1 MSKRD
6 YYEVLGVKRNAS
18 EEEIRKAYRKL
29 ARKYHPDVNKE
40 ANAEEKFK
48 EVKEAYEVLGDKQK
62 KARYDKFGTADP
74 SAGGFTNGGFS
85 PNDFG
90 FGDIFDMFFGGGRR
104 QNPNAPRQGEDLEF
118 RLNIDL
124 KEAVFGK
131 KVDIVIPRM
140 ETCDSCHGSGA
151 KPGTQPE
158 PCAHCQ
164 GTGQEEVVQNR
175 PISIVYT
182 RVCRVCHGSGKI
194 VRDQCSTCS
203 GKGRVNKKRVVT
215 VKVPEG
221 IYDGAQIPVPG
232 EGEPGIN
239 GGPPGNLYV
248 TIHVKPHDV
257 FTRDGD
263 DLVCELPISF
273 AQAALGDEVILPTLN
288 GRIKMKIPPGTQTGK
303 EFRIH
308 GKGVPRLGGYG
319 EGDLR
324 VKVKVVTPTNLNEE
338 QKQLLR
344 EFNRACG
351 EYVHEQNISFFDK
364 MKKAFRGGD

>member
-18 EEEIRKAYRKL
+18 EEEIRKAYRRL

-40 ANAEEKFK
+40 PDAEEKFK

-62 KARYDKFGTADP
+62 KAQYDQYGHSGVNSD
-74 SAGGFTNGGFS
+74 FTGSGFS
-85 PNDFG
+85 ANDFG

-118 RLNIDL
+118 RLSIDL

-140 ETCDSCHGSGA
+140 ETCDACHGSGA
-151 KPGTQPE
+151 KPGTHPE
-158 PCAHCQ
+158 TCAHCQ

-182 RVCRVCHGSGKI
+182 RVCRVCSGTGKI
-194 VRDQCSTCS
+194 VREKCSTCS

-215 VKVPEG
+215 VKIPAG

-248 TIHVKPHDV
+248 TIHVKKHDV

-273 AQAALGDEVILPTLN
+273 AQAALGDEVVIPTLN
-288 GRIKMKIPPGTQTGK
+288 GRIKMKIPAGTQTGK

-344 EFNRACG
+344 EFNRLCG
-351 EYVHEQNISFFDK
+351 EYVKEQNISFFEK

>member
-18 EEEIRKAYRKL
+18 EEEIRKAYRRL

-40 ANAEEKFK
+40 PDAESKFK
-48 EVKEAYEVLGDKQK
+48 EVKEAYEILGDKQK
-62 KARYDKFGTADP
+62 KAQYDQFGHAAAGAGDFG
-74 SAGGFTNGGFS
+74 GGFNS
-85 PNDFG
+85 QDFG

-104 QNPNAPRQGEDLEF
+104 SNPNAPRQGADLEY
-118 RLNIDL
+118 RLYIEL
-124 KEAVFGK
+124 KDAVFGK
-131 KVDIVIPRM
+131 KVDIVIPRL
-140 ETCDSCHGSGA
+140 ETCDVCHGSGA
-151 KPGTQPE
+151 KPGTHPDT
-158 PCAHCQ
+158 CSTCK

-182 RVCRVCHGSGKI
+182 RVCRDCNGTGKI
-194 VRDQCSTCS
+194 VREKCNACT
-203 GKGRVNKKRVVT
+203 GKGRVNKKRIVS
-215 VKVPEG
+215 VKVPAG

-248 TIHVKPHDV
+248 KVQVKKNEI
-257 FTRDGD
+257 FNRDGD
-263 DLVCELPISF
+263 DLVCEIPISY
-273 AQAALGDEVILPTLN
+273 AQAALGDEVVVPTLN
-288 GRIKMKIPPGTQTGK
+288 GRIKMKVPAGTQTGR

-324 VKVKVVTPTNLNEE
+324 VKVKVVTPTNLTEE

-344 EFNRACG
+344 EFNRLTG
-351 EYVHEQNISFFDK
+351 EYVHEQNSTFFDK
-364 MKKAFRGGD
+364 MKRAFRGD

>member
-18 EEEIRKAYRKL
+18 QEEIRKAYRRL

-40 ANAEEKFK
+40 ADAEKKFK

-62 KARYDKFGTADP
+62 KAQYDQFGHSGLNNDFAN
-74 SAGGFTNGGFS
+74 SGFNA
-85 PNDFG
+85 NDFG

-104 QNPNAPRQGEDLEF
+104 QNPNSPRQGEDLEF

-140 ETCDSCHGSGA
+140 ETCDVCHGSGA

-158 PCAHCQ
+158 TCAHCQ

-182 RVCRVCHGSGKI
+182 RVCRVCSGSGKI
-194 VRDQCSTCS
+194 IREKCSTCS

-215 VKVPEG
+215 VKVPPG

-248 TIHVKPHDV
+248 TIHVKKHEV
-257 FTRDGD
+257 FERDGD

-273 AQAALGDEVILPTLN
+273 AQAALGDEVIIPTLN

-324 VKVKVVTPTNLNEE
+324 VRVKVVTPTNLNEE

-344 EFNRACG
+344 EFNRLCG
-351 EYVHEQNISFFDK
+351 EYVKEQNVSFFEK